1 MLSFVKFCKVV
12 GLVLVHPLP
21 FVAPFDV
28 KFCKVVGLVSA
39 GLPAGMVENLQ
50 KPTVKAY
57 TAGLSAGMVALVGVC
72 CRLHQ

>member
-1 MLSFVKFCKVV
+1 MTASSIPTPFGVKFCKVV

-39 GLPAGMVENLQ
+39 GLHAGMV
-50 KPTVKAY
+50 V
-57 TAGLSAGMVALVGVC
+57 LVGVC